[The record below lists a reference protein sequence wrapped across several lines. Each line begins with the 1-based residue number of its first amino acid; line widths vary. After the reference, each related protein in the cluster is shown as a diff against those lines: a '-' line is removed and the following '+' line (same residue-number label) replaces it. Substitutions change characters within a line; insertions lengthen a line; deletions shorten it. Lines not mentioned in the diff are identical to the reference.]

1 MHVYICEIIFIVDSK
16 GSSLQMTAVV
26 EKALIELDENI
37 CYRVIA
43 SMLVK
48 SIGGSEWEESSGC
61 WKFSF

>member
-1 MHVYICEIIFIVDSK
+1 MT
-16 GSSLQMTAVV
+16 TAVV